1 MKCPTY
7 VRSFLLVN
15 TLLLFSYISYGA
27 TTIAYKNE
35 PYVCTGDVVDTFP
48 YTESFE
54 DANYLFTQNTGDDG
68 DWVRDSNGTPS
79 NNTGPGAASDGN
91 FYMYTEA
98 SNGGAGFIGP
108 NATAILTSPCF
119 DFTNVGGA
127 TFSFDYHMYG
137 SSIGN
142 LSVEVSD
149 DSGDNWSVLQV
160 ISGQQQTS
168 GSAPWIHSSLNLN
181 AYIGDVISVRFV
193 GTTGNGILSDIAID
207 NVEVTVTSVNP
218 EINITGLSN
227 DIPSGN
233 MITSVL
239 DGTDFGDIPV
249 GLSTSSTFVIEN
261 LGALELLLTDPSP
274 YITISGTH
282 AGDFSITGAP
292 VSPIAPVNGTSAFS
306 IGFTPTAVGDRF
318 ATISIASN
326 DSDDDEN
333 PYVFDI
339 VGHGTAPAAEINVS
353 GSGNAINSGDDMP
366 STFDGTDFGFT
377 TLASPVSNDFIII
390 NSGLIPLDLTDISPY
405 INITGTGA
413 AQFSVSV
420 IPLNEIPQNGG
431 STQFQITYNPLLI
444 GTHEATVTIAN
455 NDIDENPFVF
465 DIVGNAVVALVPEI
479 EISGNGTTISN
490 GSGVPGLTDA
500 TDYSSIPLGT
510 KKNVAFT
517 IHNVGSGTLTL
528 TGGTPYVSIT
538 GPNATEFSVQTI
550 PSNSIDASDST
561 IFQVQYNP
569 FGLGTHMA
577 TVTVQNNDIDDG
589 SYSFMVTGT
598 ATENIN
604 PLDTPYYANFDTGN
618 DSWVASNPGGNSVWT
633 YGTNGVEVG
642 TEGNYW
648 YTDTYDNYA
657 SNSDTYVTSP
667 VINLTGY
674 SNLTFKIDIRFDTD
688 GDSGLDDG
696 MNIEYSS
703 DGGASWD
710 LLGAYAD
717 PQVDNWYNAD
727 NVDALSSGADGWAGL
742 NQDIVSST
750 KSDFTQASVE
760 LPSILEDNPNV
771 RFRVHFASDNSQT
784 DNGVN
789 FDNVFVLGDPMAP
802 SDPIAG
808 PAGVNSNLKL
818 WLKATDGTGS
828 VTDAS
833 QIGVWED
840 QALDNDAM
848 RGNSGQQPIFYNNF
862 DENINYNPV
871 IDFSD
876 LIDSEL
882 KGKGGYYTQEYW
894 VVIQADGSINS
905 SSPIKG
911 VMSGR
916 VSRNQFAEDGT
927 GLWINPG
934 SLRFN
939 GVDNIL
945 SHMVGSTSSSVA
957 GISDGS
963 YGRSYN
969 SDTDSYDNEPI
980 ILNIKMNS
988 SGDSAE
994 IYKNGIRVDNYTGK
1008 TTGSPAE
1015 DLPFINVTNSNYVLG
1030 VGRITIGGTNYD
1042 SHFNGKMT
1050 EIISYANPLT
1060 IFDQE
1065 KIQSYLAIKN
1075 GITLHD
1081 VNSTT
1086 ITRLGDQNYINSD
1099 GDVVWNVAAHTGYN
1113 YDIAGIGRDDAS
1125 GLNQKQSKSVN
1136 SNAIVTMGLTDTYD
1150 TNSENIATN
1159 PDVIADKNFLM
1170 WGNDNKSLNA
1180 AASIIV
1186 DLSNDIAGLN
1196 TVVDITSIQRSWKV
1210 VETGSVGTVEVS
1222 IPEIA
1227 LSATLDPP
1235 GSFFMFISDTPTFNP
1250 SSEYRIMTLNG
1261 LNLETSYDFNG
1272 TKYVTFGYAPNYEFD
1287 RSVTFNGV
1295 TDYMDAQ
1302 DALDLTGPFTIST
1315 WVKHSDAEY
1324 TIVSKRDVAFTE
1336 GYAIDIIANKRA
1348 RVRWRDTG
1356 GAMQE
1361 IQTLTSIPNNEWHQF
1376 AITYDGATA
1385 NVYID
1390 GVLSNTE
1397 TLTPPVDTD
1406 RHFLVAAVDERTP
1419 SDFYEGT
1426 IDELRIWDVALSQ
1439 DQIRFIM
1446 NQEIQENTN
1455 LMVRGAVVPSTISK
1469 NEINAI
1475 EWESL
1480 QGYFP
1485 MTKFAFTNIMDASKN
1500 NLVAAIK
1507 NLKTVDFQTAPLP
1520 YVSQA
1525 DGNWTDQ
1532 ATWENGSGFQVP
1544 NAASIVDNTVNVAW
1558 NIVQT
1563 AHDITTQAN
1572 NTVLALDVQA
1582 NELSIENDSKIEV
1595 SHYLKLDGVLDL
1607 VGESQLVQTEN
1618 SDLDITST
1626 GSLEKD
1632 QQGTSDTYSY
1642 NIWSSPVSLVNNS
1655 QINTNYSVGSIMMDG
1670 TDPNNPVGM
1679 NFTPYVN
1686 GVATSP
1692 ITISAYWIFKYGNGI
1707 EQFQHIGSSGSVS
1720 VGEGYT
1726 MKGPGSGGIAD
1737 PQNYVFIGK
1746 PNNSTDVQD
1755 ITIPALANQSYII
1768 GNPFPSALDANDFIN
1783 DNPHLDGTLYF
1794 WEHYGGGNHITLD
1807 YQAGYALYTLSG
1819 GTPAVSHP
1827 DVSQIGGG
1835 TKTPERYIPVGQG
1848 FFVAADSDGDIH
1860 FSNTQRNFVRETGT
1874 SIFLFGDGQEEE
1886 SNQQNA
1892 PEDPIVAQLDDSDL
1906 DAPDM
1911 RAKFRIGFD
1920 SPSLYHRQLLLTVD
1934 EHTTFGI
1941 DRSYDGEISFGPEQ
1955 DMTWDMEDKKFVIQ
1969 GVPNITDVT
1978 EFPLVVTLPQ
1988 AGPITIGID
1997 ALENVDTE
2005 TTTVY
2010 LKDRIQ
2016 NTVTNLFE
2024 GDYQTTLEAGDHYN
2038 RYLIVFRTDT
2048 NEDESEEEEEETEEE
2063 ETEGEDTDWDD
2074 DEADWEEDTD
2084 WEEEEEGETSDT
2096 DDNTTENG
2104 ETSDTDENTTE
2115 EDGETLGVTDEESTT
2130 SLIVGYS
2137 SQQKV
2142 ITITKSNLNNIHKA
2156 TLFSVLGQV
2165 IQHWKPELGTDTLQ
2179 LPVSSVSKGAYIL
2192 RLETDKGLFT
2202 EKLIIH

>member
-1 MKCPTY
+1 
-7 VRSFLLVN
+7 V
-15 TLLLFSYISYGA
+15 
-27 TTIAYKNE
+27 
-35 PYVCTGDVVDTFP
+35 YVCTGDVVDTFP

-54 DANYLFTQNTGDDG
+54 SGGYTFTQNTDDDG
-68 DWVRDSNGTPS
+68 DWRRDNNGTPS
-79 NNTGPGAASDGN
+79 NNTGPGDASDGN

-98 SNGGAGFIGP
+98 STVGGGAIGS

-119 DFTNVGGA
+119 DLTAVGGA
-127 TFSFDYHMYG
+127 TFTFDYHMYG
-137 SSIGN
+137 GNIGDLSI
-142 LSVEVSD
+142 EVSN
-149 DSGDNWSVLQV
+149 DSGTSWTVLQI

-168 GSAPWIHSSLNLN
+168 GSAPWITSSLNLN
-181 AYIGDVISVRFV
+181 AYIGSMVNVRFV
-193 GTTGNGILSDIAID
+193 GTTGNGFASDMAID
-207 NVEVTVTSVNP
+207 NVVVTVTSVNP

-227 DIPSGN
+227 DIASGD
-233 MITSVL
+233 TTPSVL

-261 LGALELLLTDPSP
+261 LGALALLLTDPNP

-282 AGDFSITGAP
+282 AGDFSITGVP
-292 VSPIAPVNGTSAFS
+292 ISPIAPINGTSPFS
-306 IGFTPTAVGDRF
+306 IGFTPGAVGDRF
-318 ATISIASN
+318 ATLSIASN
-326 DSDDDEN
+326 DSDEN

-339 VGHGTAPAAEINVS
+339 VGRGEAPSAEINIS
-353 GSGNAINSGDDMP
+353 GLGNTINSGDVIP

-377 TLASPVSNDFIII
+377 TLATPVSNDFIII
-390 NSGLIPLDLTDISPY
+390 NSGLIPLNLTDVSPY
-405 INITGTGA
+405 LSITGAGA
-413 AQFSVSV
+413 SQFSITT
-420 IPLNEIPQNGG
+420 IPSNTIPQNGG
-431 STQFQITYNPLLI
+431 TTQFQITYNPLFI
-444 GTHEATVTIAN
+444 GTHTATVSIAN
-455 NDIDENPFVF
+455 NDADENPFIF
-465 DIVGNAVVALVPEI
+465 DIVGNAAVVLVPEI
-479 EISGNGTTISN
+479 EISGNGTVVLDGDSTPN
-490 GSGVPGLTDA
+490 TVDA
-500 TDYSSIPLGT
+500 TDYGSISLGT

-538 GPNATEFSVQTI
+538 GPNATQFSVQTI
-550 PSNSIDASDST
+550 PSNSINASDAT

-569 FGLGTHMA
+569 FDLGTHTA
-577 TVTVQNNDIDDG
+577 IVTVQNDDINEG
-589 SYSFMVTGT
+589 SYSYTITGT

-604 PLDTPYYANFDTGN
+604 PLDTPYYANFDADN
-618 DSWVASNPGGNSVWT
+618 NNWVASNPGGESVWR
-633 YGTNGVEVG
+633 YGSNNVEVG

-648 YTDTYDNYA
+648 YTDDYDNYD
-657 SNSDTYVTSP
+657 SNSNTYVTSP
-667 VINLTGY
+667 VIDLTGY
-674 SNLTFKIDIRFDTD
+674 DNLTFKIDIRYDTD
-688 GDSGLDDG
+688 DDNGLDDG
-696 MNIEYSS
+696 MNVEYSS
-703 DGGASWD
+703 DGGATWN

-742 NQDIVSST
+742 NQDIVSAT

-760 LPSILEDNPNV
+760 LPAILENNPNV
-771 RFRVHFASDNSQT
+771 RFRVHFASDNSQN

-789 FDNVFVLGDPMAP
+789 FDNVFVLGDPIVS
-802 SDPIAG
+802 SDPITG

-828 VTDAS
+828 ATNAS

-840 QALDNDAM
+840 QALNNDAQ
-848 RGNSGQQPIFYNNF
+848 RGASGQQPIFYNSFN
-862 DENINYNPV
+862 ENINYNPV

-876 LIDSEL
+876 VIDSEL

-894 VVIQADGSINS
+894 VVMQADGSISS

-916 VSRNQFAEDGT
+916 VSRDQFAEDGT

-939 GVDNIL
+939 GVDNIV
-945 SHMVGSTSSSVA
+945 SHMVGSTSSSIVS
-957 GISDGS
+957 ISDGS
-963 YGRSYN
+963 YGRAYT

-994 IYKNGIRVDNYTGK
+994 IYKNGIRIDNYTGT
-1008 TTGSPAE
+1008 TTGSPVE

-1060 IFDQE
+1060 VFDQE

-1099 GDVVWNVAAHTGYN
+1099 GSIIWNVAAHTGYN
-1113 YDIAGIGRDDAS
+1113 YDIAGIGRDDVS
-1125 GLNQKQSKSVN
+1125 GLNQKQSMSVN
-1136 SNAIVTMGLTDTYD
+1136 PNAIVTMGLTDTYD
-1150 TNSENIATN
+1150 TNSENITLN
-1159 PDVIADKNFLM
+1159 SDVITDKNFLM

-1186 DLSNDIAGLN
+1186 DLSNDISGLN
-1196 TVVDITSIQRSWKV
+1196 TIVDITSIQRSWKV

-1261 LNLETSYDFNG
+1261 LNLETTYDFNG
-1272 TKYVTFGYAPNYEFD
+1272 TKYVTFGYAPNYVFD

-1295 TDYMDAQ
+1295 ADYMDA
-1302 DALDLTGPFTIST
+1302 DDSLDLTGPFTIST
-1315 WVKHSDAEY
+1315 WIKHSDAGY
-1324 TIVSKRDVAFTE
+1324 TILSKRDAAFTE
-1336 GYAIDIIANKRA
+1336 GYAIDIISNRRV
-1348 RVRWRDTG
+1348 RVRWRDAG

-1361 IQTLTSIPNNEWHQF
+1361 IRTLVAITNDEWHQF
-1376 AITYDGATA
+1376 AISYDGTTA

-1390 GVLSNTE
+1390 GVLNNTD
-1397 TLTPPVDTD
+1397 TLDPPVDTD
-1406 RHFLVAAVDERTP
+1406 RHFLIAAVDERAPTN
-1419 SDFYEGT
+1419 FYEGT
-1426 IDELRIWDVALSQ
+1426 IDELRVWDRALSQ

-1455 LMVRGAVVPSTISK
+1455 LMVRGEIVPSTISK
-1469 NEINAI
+1469 NEIDAI
-1475 EWESL
+1475 PWESL
-1480 QGYFP
+1480 EGYFP
-1485 MTKFAFTNIMDASKN
+1485 MTTFAFTNIMDASNN

-1525 DGNWTDQ
+1525 DGDWTDE

-1544 NAASIVDNTVNVAW
+1544 NATSISDYNVRIDW
-1558 NIVQT
+1558 NIVQI
-1563 AHDITTQAN
+1563 AHDVTTQAN
-1572 NTVLALDVQA
+1572 NSVLALDVQS

-1607 VGESQLVQTEN
+1607 VGESQLIQTEN

-1632 QQGTSDTYSY
+1632 QQGTADTYSY
-1642 NIWSSPVSLVNNS
+1642 NIWASPVSLINNS
-1655 QINTNYSVGSIMMDG
+1655 QINTNHSVGAIMRDG

-1679 NFTPYVN
+1679 NFTGYLN
-1686 GVATSP
+1686 GSATSP
-1692 ITISAYWIFKYGNGI
+1692 ITISSYWIFKYGNGI

-1726 MKGPGSGGIAD
+1726 MKGPGSGVITD
-1737 PQNYVFIGK
+1737 PQNYVFVGK
-1746 PNNSTDVQD
+1746 PNNSTDAQD
-1755 ITIPALANQSYII
+1755 INIPALANRDYII

-1794 WEHYGGGNHITLD
+1794 WEHYGGGNHITAD

-1860 FSNTQRNFVRETGT
+1860 FSNTQRNFVRKTGA
-1874 SIFLFGDGQEEE
+1874 SIFLFGEEQEGE
-1886 SNQQNA
+1886 NDQQNT
-1892 PEDPIVAQLDDSDL
+1892 PIVAQLDDSDL
-1906 DAPDM
+1906 DAPDT
-1911 RAKFRIGFD
+1911 RQKFRIGFD
-1920 SPSLYHRQLLLTVD
+1920 SPSLYHRQLLITVD
-1934 EHTTFGI
+1934 PNTTFGV
-1941 DRSYDGEISFGPEQ
+1941 DRTYDGEIEFGPSQ
-1955 DMTWDMEDKKFVIQ
+1955 DMTWDLEDKKFIIQ

-2010 LKDRIQ
+2010 LKDRVQ
-2016 NTVTNLFE
+2016 NTVTNLLE

-2038 RYLIVFRTDT
+2038 RYLIVFRNDS
-2048 NEDESEEEEEETEEE
+2048 NEEETTEEEEEETEEE
-2063 ETEGEDTDWDD
+2063 DS
-2074 DEADWEEDTD
+2074 DWEDDNSDSEEETG
-2084 WEEEEEGETSDT
+2084 WEEEEEGETTGSWEEAETSGTSENT
-2096 DDNTTENG
+2096 DDEDSEALSVGDETTNH
-2104 ETSDTDENTTE
+2104 S
-2115 EDGETLGVTDEESTT
+2115 
-2130 SLIVGYS
+2130 IIIAYS
-2137 SQQKV
+2137 SQQKM
-2142 ITITKSNLNNIHKA
+2142 ITITKDNLNTINRA
-2156 TLFSVLGQV
+2156 TLFSMLGQV
-2165 IQHWKPELGTDTLQ
+2165 IQQWKPETGTTTIQ
-2179 LPVSSVSKGAYIL
+2179 LPVSDMSKGPYIL
-2192 RLETDKGLFT
+2192 RLETDMGLLT